1 MRHLYLV
8 VMAALL
14 CIGCGRA
21 TFDESDLW
29 KTVNLKSK
37 SEVKSILGRPDAV
50 RPKNRFG
57 EGGGAWVYRG
67 LILDK
72 ASGRRMGAVINFH
85 GDKAFGVDAF

>member
-1 MRHLYLV
+1 MLGNPIGLFLPNGTKAMRYLYLV

-57 EGGGAWVYRG
+57 EEGGA
-67 LILDK
+67 
-72 ASGRRMGAVINFH
+72 
-85 GDKAFGVDAF
+85 